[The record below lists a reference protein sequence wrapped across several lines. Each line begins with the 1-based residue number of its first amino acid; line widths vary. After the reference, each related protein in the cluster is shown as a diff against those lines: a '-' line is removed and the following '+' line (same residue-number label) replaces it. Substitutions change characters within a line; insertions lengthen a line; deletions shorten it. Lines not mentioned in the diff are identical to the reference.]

1 MPLIKKSISRIFSSD
16 PSNGSLNLSPD
27 GSSFSVNLYDPVSV
41 PHNAVYCTMTVQS
54 ANIWYTTPNIS
65 AALDNNT
72 LRIVIVGLP
81 LPFDLVIDDGLYDLP
96 QLQASIYSELNIQLS
111 GQTTLFTAE
120 DLFELR
126 GNAATQKVEILFKSV
141 DVGFIWSVSTIAPIL
156 GFTTSSPDSG
166 PGVPVGTIVTSPNI
180 AKFDVFTSFLI
191 HSDLVHSGIPVN
203 DVSSSVLAN
212 VFIDVLPGS
221 LINYTPTNP
230 PIVDATELIGA
241 KRSQIF
247 FFLTDQKDIRLDTN
261 DEYWSFTIVI
271 DYLVEA

>member
-16 PSNGSLNLSPD
+16 PENGSLNLSPD
-27 GSSFSVNLYDPVSV
+27 GSSFSVNLYDPVTV

-72 LRIVIVGLP
+72 LQIVITGQP
-81 LPFDLVIDDGLYDLP
+81 APYNLVIDDGLYDLP
-96 QLQASIYSELNIQLS
+96 QLQASIYSELNKQLS
-111 GQTTLFTAE
+111 GLAFTAE

-126 GNAATQKVEILFKSV
+126 GNAATQKVEILFKTTS
-141 DVGFIWSVSTIAPIL
+141 VGFIWSASTIAPIL
-156 GFTTSSPDSG
+156 GFTTSDPASG
-166 PGVPVGTIVTSPNI
+166 PGVPAGTIVTSPNI

-247 FFLTDQKDIRLDTN
+247 FFLTDQKDVRLDTN

-271 DYLVEA
+271 DYYVEA